1 MYSIATLYRSIYHV
15 ANYVCI
21 YVLSYLPE
29 PHCVGEYLIDVSPSQ
44 SDRNDNECKSREI
57 ISAIVDKVSM

>member
-1 MYSIATLYRSIYHV
+1 MCVSM
-15 ANYVCI
+15 

-44 SDRNDNECKSREI
+44 SDRNDNECKSGEI
-57 ISAIVDKVSM
+57 ISVVVDKVSTYVSNYK